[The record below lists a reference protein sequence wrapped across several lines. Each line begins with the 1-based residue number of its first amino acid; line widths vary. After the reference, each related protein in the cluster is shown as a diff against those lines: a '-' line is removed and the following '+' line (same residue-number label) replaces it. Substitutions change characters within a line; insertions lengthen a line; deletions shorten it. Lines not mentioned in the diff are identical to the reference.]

1 MRPTGRIRNSESR
14 LSLMNEFWLSSGDLL
29 RIREKR
35 EDDGDAIG
43 AMLERCGEK
52 TYYYFHP
59 YELGH
64 ESGLA
69 VARDSEI
76 LCHLALNMADD
87 VVGYVWLEQ
96 LNRDVPTLGICVADD
111 WQGRG
116 VGRHLMQISIE
127 VARSVEKTG
136 VRLTVNQDNARGQAL
151 YQKVG
156 FVRTREVDG
165 RFPSYEMRLNF

>member
-14 LSLMNEFWLSSGDLL
+14 LSPMNEFRLSSGDLL

-59 YELGH
+59 YKLGH

-127 VARSVEKTG
+127 VRGQLRKRAFGLPLTKTTLGGRPSIRRSVSSEPE
-136 VRLTVNQDNARGQAL
+136 RSMDDSLP
-151 YQKVG
+151 
-156 FVRTREVDG
+156 TRCD
-165 RFPSYEMRLNF
+165 